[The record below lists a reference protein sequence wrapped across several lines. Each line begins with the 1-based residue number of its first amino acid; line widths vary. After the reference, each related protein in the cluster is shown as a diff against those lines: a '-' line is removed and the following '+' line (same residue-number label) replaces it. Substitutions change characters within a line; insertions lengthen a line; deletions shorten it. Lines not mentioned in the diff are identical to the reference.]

1 MSRRQEIYLMIAQG
15 KKKDEIIKE
24 TCLSARSV
32 ERYIKEFNAT
42 PTSDTDKKRQTTSDK
57 KRAKE
62 KAKALIITGGGI
74 IETSEKVGIPKS
86 TIGDMR
92 AKENLQQ
99 SQAEFLKALRER
111 HIKEIEQA
119 KEERLATNREHLNKI
134 SQSIAEGEANRT
146 LQVALLENER
156 TEQEI
161 LESDRLERL
170 IREQER
176 QKAERQKFEL
186 EKEKFEFE
194 KEKFMHKLGGEL
206 LAVLDELSDHE
217 LKEVLEFAKSRG
229 AKNEP
234 N

>member
-1 MSRRQEIYLMIAQG
+1 MSRRQEIYLMITQG
-15 KKKDEIIKE
+15 KKKGEIIKE

-99 SQAEFLKALRER
+99 SQAEFLKALRDE
-111 HIKEIEQA
+111 EIERIKKSKA
-119 KEERLATNREHLNKI
+119 ERL
-134 SQSIAEGEANRT
+134 EANRKHLESISETVAECGVSRT

-206 LAVLDELSDHE
+206 LAVLDELSDGE
-217 LKEVLEFAKSRG
+217 LKEVLEFAKSRR
-229 AKNEP
+229 ATNEP